1 MQRSADLEESWKN
14 PKNLEMIM
22 ELFNG
27 INQIIGK
34 NQIKSN
40 NVINKMIGKD
50 QIISMSI
57 KNYQKITRIL
67 KESQESWNDSGINQ

>member
-40 NVINKMIGKD
+40 NVINQIIGKN
-50 QIISMSI
+50 QIISC
-57 KNYQKITRIL
+57 Q
-67 KESQESWNDSGINQ
+67 